1 MSWRT
6 VVISSRCKLDLKMGY
21 MVIRGT
27 ETSRVFLDEVA
38 ILIIENTAVSLTGC
52 LVAALVEKKIRVI
65 FCDEKRNP
73 CSELVPHVGC
83 HDSSKKIKMQI
94 SWDIDIKLAVWTEIV
109 ADKIIKQGEFLY
121 KLGKQTEARL
131 LASYIEQLHFG
142 DTTNREGHAAKVYF
156 NALFG
161 MDFTRNSE
169 NVINSALDYGYGI
182 ILSAFNREVSA
193 NGYLTQ
199 LGLFHDNVFNAFN
212 LSCDLM
218 EPFRILIDRKVK
230 GGNYT
235 AFSSDEKRDIV
246 LVLSEYVKIDETRQ
260 TVLNAIKIYTKS
272 VFAALNEKD
281 ISLIKKIEI

>member
-21 MVIRGT
+21 MVIRGN